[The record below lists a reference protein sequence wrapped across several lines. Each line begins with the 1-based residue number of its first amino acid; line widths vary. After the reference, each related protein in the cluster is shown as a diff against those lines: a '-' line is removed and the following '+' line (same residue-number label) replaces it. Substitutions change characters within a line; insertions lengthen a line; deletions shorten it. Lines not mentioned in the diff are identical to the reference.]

1 MNYLFKNI
9 LVLDPYSEINT
20 ITDVLLRNNK
30 IEDIKKN
37 ISIKQTKNTKIID
50 GKDKILIPDIVDIYC
65 DLKSPGHE
73 YKDILETELKSAL
86 KSGLTTLV
94 CHPNT
99 EPILD
104 EPSLIKNLISISK
117 KEDSVRVAPLAAI
130 TKKLE
135 GLQLAE
141 MMELEQGGA
150 VGFSQAENS
159 IQDTSILLK
168 AFEYASTFDFTLFL
182 RANES
187 SLSEN
192 TYANE
197 SQVATRLGIKGQN
210 KLAEIIEIQKYIEL
224 AKLTNAKIHISKLSC
239 RESIGLVKK
248 AKSEKVN
255 ITCDVSINNL
265 TLTENDIDNYNT
277 LCHLQPPLRSVKD
290 KTALIQGLKD
300 HTIDAICSDHCPV
313 ELDRKQLPFE
323 ESEPGSSNFETF
335 ISLVFKVA
343 NENKIPYSEI
353 IKKISINPANIIK
366 EKYLGMKKN
375 TKATFTIFDKSIIW
389 RPNVAD
395 TTSSGKNIAHQY
407 EMNGKVIMTFI
418 NGKNKYKYN

>member
-9 LVLDPYSEINT
+9 LVLDPYNEINKT
-20 ITDVLLRNNK
+20 TDVLIKNNR
-30 IEDIKKN
+30 IEEIKKN
-37 ISIKQTKNTKIID
+37 ISIKQSRDTKIIE
-50 GKDKILIPDIVDIYC
+50 GKDKILITDVVDIYC

-73 YKDILETELKSAL
+73 YKDILETELQSAL
-86 KSGLTTLV
+86 NSGITTLV

-117 KEDSVRVAPLAAI
+117 KEDSVKVAPLAAI

-141 MMELEQGGA
+141 MMELAEGGA

-159 IQDTSILLK
+159 ILDTNILLK

-182 RANES
+182 RANEL
-187 SLSEN
+187 SLSKN

-224 AKLTNAKIHISKLSC
+224 AKLTKARIHISKLSC
-239 RESIGLVKK
+239 LESINLVKK
-248 AKSEKVN
+248 AKLEQIK

-277 LCHLQPPLRSVKD
+277 LCHLQPPLRSLKD
-290 KTALIQGLKD
+290 KKALIQGLKD
-300 HTIDAICSDHCPV
+300 QTIDAICSDHCPV
-313 ELDRKQLPFE
+313 ELDKKQVPFE
-323 ESEPGSSNFETF
+323 ASEPGSSNFENF
-335 ISLVFKVA
+335 ISLVIKVA
-343 NENKIPYSEI
+343 DENKIPHSEI
-353 IKKISINPANIIK
+353 IKKITINPANIIK
-366 EKYLGMKKN
+366 QKSLGLQKNMKP
-375 TKATFTIFDKSIIW
+375 TFTVFDKSVVW
-389 RPNVAD
+389 KPNEVD
-395 TTSSGKNIAHQY
+395 MISSGKNNAHKY

-418 NGKNKYKYN
+418 DGKNKYKYN